1 MTFKDERRSMVQAQL
16 ERRGIKDSLVLDAI
30 GKVPRHEFVPPES
43 AGMAYADGPLPIGC
57 GQTISQPYMVAIMT
71 EALCLKGGEKI
82 LEIGT
87 GSGYQAAVLA
97 EIAGQVYSIERHA
110 TLANRAECILKELG
124 YGNVHITAGDG
135 SLGLEDEAPFDGI
148 IVTAGAPSVPES
160 LKWQLKEGGRL
171 VIPVGGRF
179 MQSLLRITKR
189 GEFYDQEDLLGCVF
203 VPLVG
208 AEGWDG

>member
-1 MTFKDERRSMVQAQL
+1 MMTSKDERRSMVQTQL
-16 ERRGIKDSLVLDAI
+16 ERRGI
-30 GKVPRHEFVPPES
+30 
-43 AGMAYADGPLPIGC
+43 
-57 GQTISQPYMVAIMT
+57 ISQPYMVAIMT
-71 EALCLKGGEKI
+71 EALCMTGGEKI

-110 TLANRAECILKELG
+110 TLANRADCILKELG
-124 YGNVHITAGDG
+124 YNNVHITAGDG
-135 SLGLEDEAPFDGI
+135 TVGLEDEAPFDGI

-189 GEFYDQEDLLGCVF
+189 GGFYDQEDLLGCVF
-203 VPLVG
+203 VPLIG
-208 AEGWDG
+208 AEGWGEN

>member
-1 MTFKDERRSMVQAQL
+1 MTFKAERSDMVQTQL
-16 ERRGIKDSLVLDAI
+16 KGRGIKDRLVLDAM
-30 GKVPRHEFVPPES
+30 GKVPRHEFVPPER
-43 AGMAYADGPLPIGC
+43 AGRAYADGPLPIGC
-57 GQTISQPYMVAIMT
+57 GQTISQPYMVAVMT
-71 EALCLKGGEKI
+71 EALCMKGGEKI

-124 YGNVHITAGDG
+124 YSNVHITAGDG
-135 SLGLEDEAPFDGI
+135 TVGLDDEAPFDGI

-189 GEFYDQEDLLGCVF
+189 GDFYDQEDLLGCVF
-203 VPLVG
+203 VPLIG
-208 AEGWDG
+208 AEGWEN